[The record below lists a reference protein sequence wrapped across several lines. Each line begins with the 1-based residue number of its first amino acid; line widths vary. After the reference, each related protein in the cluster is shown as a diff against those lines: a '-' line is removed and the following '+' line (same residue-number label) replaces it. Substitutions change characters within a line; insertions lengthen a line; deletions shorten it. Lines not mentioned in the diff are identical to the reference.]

1 MSKLPN
7 WARKPKHPK
16 EVIATA
22 RGWQVKE
29 TGEYLKLVR
38 DLDQKLK
45 ALSVETQE
53 VVQSIVEP
61 ETPEPEQ
68 LVQEPEVVEQPKE
81 EPAPRK
87 RRGRKPKTK
96 TQVSVEE

>member
-1 MSKLPN
+1 MSTLPS
-7 WARKPKHPK
+7 WARKPKHSK

-38 DLDQKLK
+38 DLDQKLR
-45 ALSVETQE
+45 ALSVEVKEAVQVIQE
-53 VVQSIVEP
+53 PVAPEP
-61 ETPEPEQ
+61 ETLTQ
-68 LVQEPEVVEQPKE
+68 EQPKE

-87 RRGRKPKTK
+87 RRGRKPKNE
-96 TQVSVEE
+96 TQESVEE